1 MASPFD
7 LVALADV
14 KAWLDVTTDDDD
26 DLLGSLITQVSR
38 ASLAYLGRA
47 AILPATYV
55 ETRDGANDTEIV
67 LRQWPVTAISA
78 LTIDGVTIAPAP
90 PLTAGGSR
98 QSGYV
103 LEAADLAP
111 PGHMQ
116 RLALRGKI
124 FPRGLQNVTV
134 IYSAG
139 YQVTSEPASV
149 PASTPYEILAQ
160 APYGDWASNAGVV
173 YANGTP
179 LTAVSGTPAAGQY
192 SVAEG
197 TYTFAAGDAGATV
210 ALTYGYVPADLCFA
224 AMDWVAELYAYR
236 GRIGQQSK
244 SLGGQETMSFIV
256 KDVPAMV
263 AAALQPYRRVI
274 LP

>member
-1 MASPFD
+1 MPSPFD

-26 DLLGSLITQVSR
+26 ELLGNLITQVSR
-38 ASLAYLGRA
+38 ATLAVLDRA

-55 ETRDGANDTEIV
+55 ETRDGANDTEIM
-67 LRQWPVTAISA
+67 LRQWPVTSIASLVA
-78 LTIDGVTIAPAP
+78 DGNGIAPAP
-90 PLTAGGSR
+90 PLVAGASR
-98 QSGYV
+98 QSGYI

-111 PGHMQ
+111 PGRMQ
-116 RLALRGKI
+116 RLALRGRN
-124 FPRGLQNVTV
+124 FPSGVQNVIVT
-134 IYSAG
+134 YTAG
-139 YQVTSEPASV
+139 YQVAAEAASV
-149 PASTPYEILAQ
+149 PAAAPYEVLAQ
-160 APYGDWASNAGVV
+160 APYGDWASDAGVA

-179 LTAVSGTPAAGQY
+179 LTAVAGTPAAGQY
-192 SVAEG
+192 AVSEG
-197 TYTFAAGDAGATV
+197 SYTFSAADAGAAV

-224 AMDWVAELYAYR
+224 AMDWVAELYSYR

-263 AAALQPYRRVI
+263 ASALQPYRRVV

>member
-1 MASPFD
+1 MASND

-14 KAWLDVTTDDDD
+14 KAWLDVTTGDDD
-26 DLLGSLITQVSR
+26 DLLNRLITQVSR
-38 ASLAYLGRA
+38 ATLAFLDRA

-55 ETRDGANDTEIV
+55 ETRDGANDSEV
-67 LRQWPVTAISA
+67 MLRQWPVTSIASLA
-78 LTIDGVTIAPAP
+78 IDGVAIAPAP
-90 PLTAGGSR
+90 PLVPGTPR

-103 LEAADLAP
+103 LEPADLAP

-116 RLALRGKI
+116 RLALRGGI
-124 FPRGLQNVTV
+124 FPAGVQNVIVT
-134 IYSAG
+134 YSAG

-149 PASTPYEILAQ
+149 PASVPYEILAL
-160 APYGDWASNAGVV
+160 APYGDWASDAGVA

-179 LTAVSGTPAAGQY
+179 LTKVAGSPAAGQY

-197 TYTFAAGDAGATV
+197 VYAFAAADAGATV
-210 ALTYGYVPADLCFA
+210 AVTYGYVPADLCFA
-224 AMDWVAELYAYR
+224 AMDWIAELYVYR
-236 GRIGQQSK
+236 GRIGLQSK

-263 AAALQPYRRVI
+263 ASALQPYRRVV